1 MIQQLTKLMADMGGR
16 VKNKIRM
23 SRTTEPSKYD
33 VMVKELRRSISLV
46 PGVRFVG
53 TTNEITVEGDD
64 GPQGQ
69 RSLRVS
75 RALAAALIASCLED
89 DLQASAESGNALV
102 EEGNKSTFAELL
114 GWMMG
119 EMGGDYPLT
128 DYIDGLGLLFKDES
142 WTSARANLLLNKLH
156 EVGVNFAATL
166 SLFLKRHEV
175 ELLKAWPDYRL
186 EDDSDEYEGNEV
198 KLGKKKKKKV
208 KALGSRGSGS

>member
-1 MIQQLTKLMADMGGR
+1 MAQNADNSMIQQLTKLMADMGGR

-23 SRTTEPSKYD
+23 SRTTEPSRYD

-53 TTNEITVEGDD
+53 TTNEITVEGDY

-102 EEGNKSTFAELL
+102 EDGNKSTFAELL

-128 DYIDGLGLLFKDES
+128 DYIEGLGLLFKDES
-142 WTSARANLLLNKLH
+142 
-156 EVGVNFAATL
+156 
-166 SLFLKRHEV
+166 
-175 ELLKAWPDYRL
+175 
-186 EDDSDEYEGNEV
+186 
-198 KLGKKKKKKV
+198 
-208 KALGSRGSGS
+208 